1 MKQTAPLE
9 IGLPVIDLPKMVD
22 FYSRV
27 FGCEEV
33 RRADIPAELSRAI
46 GVTDEGYENV
56 WMRFPGGEVV
66 KLVRPKSPPQLTPVK
81 AFSADSTGIAYFTL
95 YCDDI
100 AAAIA
105 RAVEQGAQL
114 VSEPGLAEESN
125 PVRLAFLRDPE
136 GNVFEF
142 VQATPN

>member
-22 FYSRV
+22 FYTRV
-27 FGCEEV
+27 FGCEEE

-46 GVTDEGYENV
+46 AVAEDGYENV
-56 WMRFPGGEVV
+56 WLRFPGGEIV
-66 KLVRPKSPPQLTPVK
+66 KLVRPKTAPVQ
-81 AFSADSTGIAYFTL
+81 APATDFSAETTGLAYFTL

-100 AAAIA
+100 DAAIKSSVA
-105 RAVEQGAQL
+105 EGATL
-114 VSEPGLAEESN
+114 VSEPGLAEASN

-142 VQATPN
+142 VQR

>member
-22 FYSRV
+22 FYTRV

-46 GVTDEGYENV
+46 AVTGDGYENV
-56 WMRFPGGEVV
+56 WLQFPGGEIV
-66 KLVRPKSPPQLTPVK
+66 KLVRPKAPPAQMPIT
-81 AFSADSTGIAYFTL
+81 AFSAEMTGIAYFTL

-100 AAAIA
+100 SAAMAN
-105 RAVEQGAQL
+105 AVEQGAEL
-114 VSEPGLAEESN
+114 VSEPALAEDSN

-142 VQATPN
+142 VQAS